1 MFQFSLQE
9 SKLFIF
15 AQRLVNNRLFRV
27 SYRAGRVVVLTTAVY
42 QLGYQGGISFYAKS
56 PLRAEKIL
64 MAQVLE
70 MKPQDQDQLLHPPGS
85 AESRRLQRIVDRVV
99 AEARE

>member
-1 MFQFSLQE
+1 MFGFKE
-9 SKLFIF
+9 SKMFLF
-15 AQRLVNNRLFRV
+15 AQQLVNNRIFRV

-42 QLGYQGGISFYAKS
+42 HLGYQGGISFYAKN

-70 MKPQDQDQLLHPPGS
+70 MRPQDQDQLLHPPDS